1 MKEYSSL
8 AVTKLLPQYL
18 LHVQD
23 LFQSDSFEN
32 ALRMVIIESKVY
44 QSGQK
49 SMWSTQVYFVDR

>member
-23 LFQSDSFEN
+23 LFQCDPFEN

-49 SMWSTQVYFVDR
+49 SMWSIQVNFVDR

>member
-18 LHVQD
+18 LHVQG
-23 LFQSDSFEN
+23 LFQYDSFEN
-32 ALRMVIIESKVY
+32 ALWMVIIDVKVY

-49 SMWSTQVYFVDR
+49 SMWSIQVNFVDR